1 MHSAVSVLGLHYLSM
16 SHKRS
21 NVDLLRLLDRGLY
34 LQYFKGQKN
43 ILALLPDNTKS
54 MEHSGSVV
62 ECLIRD

>member
-16 SHKRS
+16 SHKKL
-21 NVDLLRLLDRGLY
+21 NVYLLRLLERGLY
-34 LQYFKGQKN
+34 LQYLKGQKN
-43 ILALLPDNTKS
+43 ILALLPGNTKS